1 MPSPTRRSRS
11 GSSGSRTARRSRSG
25 SSGSRTARRSRSGS
39 SGSRTARSYSPNG
52 NNTVFV
58 NKSEVIEAK
67 VLDLFKK
74 QEIFLMK
81 VRKNMTK
88 DRFSDK
94 TQKPESLKIR
104 QNKVGLYIKNL
115 IIYNII
121 KDRLLSEHTNELH
134 LYRLNSLFFTL
145 LDNNNFTN
153 RHWLIFDENTDVNS
167 TIIGT
172 LSRKLFSKTDSYNLK
187 IKSDILEWLKVR
199 TKKFIDDVLIKKSG
213 AKDTFKAFIETL
225 GKETEEGARLVRNTK
240 LFISVNTLP
249 NTLEIRM
256 RELLKDIPRG
266 ESELDSRFKRL
277 LNGTRFN
284 TNKRGGRRISK
295 KTLKRKKV

>member
-39 SGSRTARSYSPNG
+39 SGSRTARSYS

-121 KDRLLSEHTNELH
+121 KDRLLSPKSH
-134 LYRLNSLFFTL
+134 RLNSLFFTL

-172 LSRKLFSKTDSYNLK
+172 LSRKLFRNTDSYNLK
-187 IKSDILEWLKVR
+187 IKSDILELLKVR
-199 TKKFIDDVLIKKSG
+199 TKSFIDDVLSRKSG

-225 GKETEEGARLVRNTK
+225 GKKTEEGARLVRNTK

-256 RELLKDIPRG
+256 RDLLKDIPIG

-277 LNGTRFN
+277 LKGTRFN